1 MPDLDVDIVVF
12 DENIVVTE
20 IDAPGISVEVD
31 LGTYHGSGA
40 LTEIEVVE
48 VQLPTKIAF
57 EDTVRNAGNAPALMV
72 LEASSPVP
80 PGTPAGTVI
89 LRKP

>member
-1 MPDLDVDIVVF
+1 MPDLDVTIVLF
-12 DENIVVTE
+12 DENVVGNVMEAGPLEVE
-20 IDAPGISVEVD
+20 ID
-31 LGTYHGSGA
+31 LGAVASTG
-40 LTEIEVVE
+40 TITDVEVVE

-57 EDTVRNAGNAPALMV
+57 ENTVKNAGNAPALMV
-72 LEASSPVP
+72 LEAAAQVP